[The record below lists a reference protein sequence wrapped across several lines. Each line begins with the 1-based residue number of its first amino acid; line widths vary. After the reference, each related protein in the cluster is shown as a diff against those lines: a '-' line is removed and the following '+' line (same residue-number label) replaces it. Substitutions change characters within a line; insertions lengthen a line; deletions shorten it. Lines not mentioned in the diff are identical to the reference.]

1 MGCVGNFR
9 WGSGHHTL
17 AGALQSDEDWRLRQV
32 GGLSTKNNGY
42 PVSTKKK
49 MAAGFQRTERKHDIC
64 HNRLLVEV
72 ITDSWSDYEKVNNW
86 RQVSLMTINH
96 GKAFFCKKKS
106 SKKKFLS

>member
-1 MGCVGNFR
+1 MVIQC
-9 WGSGHHTL
+9 
-17 AGALQSDEDWRLRQV
+17 
-32 GGLSTKNNGY
+32 
-42 PVSTKKK
+42 PPKKK
-49 MAAGFQRTERKHDIC
+49 MAAGFRRIERKHDIC

-86 RQVSLMTINH
+86 RQISLKAIDH